1 MVLKSYKVWNEKH
14 YKYYNFKPKYISSIS
29 NIGFDGEKIVCI
41 KNTNQR
47 VLIAQS
53 KGTFLEKSNY
63 CHKRHAFLFVESN
76 HGVL

>member
-1 MVLKSYKVWNEKH
+1 MDVN
-14 YKYYNFKPKYISSIS
+14 YISSIS
-29 NIGFDGEKIVCI
+29 NIEFDDGKIVCI

-47 VLIAQS
+47 MLIAQS